1 VDMFTPPRRT
11 LLEHADTKGA
21 EPPKGRA

>member
-21 EPPKGRA
+21 GPPKGQA